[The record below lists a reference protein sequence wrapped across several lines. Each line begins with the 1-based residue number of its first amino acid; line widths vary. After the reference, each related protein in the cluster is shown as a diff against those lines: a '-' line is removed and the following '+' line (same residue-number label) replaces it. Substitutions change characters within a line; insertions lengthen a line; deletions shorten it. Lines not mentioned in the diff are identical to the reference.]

1 LHFSLFFDKIDLFT
15 KSEVKK
21 MPNIKSAKK
30 RMRSNAKKTEINTL
44 VTSSMRT
51 AIKKFEKEVKAG
63 NKEEASNN
71 LNIAVQRI
79 DKAMSSGL
87 VHKNKAAR
95 LKSRLSKMMNT
106 ME

>member
-1 LHFSLFFDKIDLFT
+1 
-15 KSEVKK
+15 

-30 RMRSNAKKTEINTL
+30 RMRSSVKRTEANTL
-44 VTSSMRT
+44 VNSSMRT

-63 NKEEASNN
+63 NKDEASNN
-71 LNIAVQRI
+71 LNIAIQRI

-95 LKSRLSKMMNT
+95 LKSRLTKMKNSMN
-106 ME
+106 

>member
-1 LHFSLFFDKIDLFT
+1 
-15 KSEVKK
+15 

-30 RMRSNAKKTEINTL
+30 RMRSNAKKAEVNTL
-44 VTSSMRT
+44 LTSSMKT

-63 NKEEASNN
+63 NKDEASNA

-79 DKAMSSGL
+79 DKAKNSKL
-87 VHKNKAAR
+87 VHQNKAAR
-95 LKSRLSKMMNT
+95 LKSRLTKMKNT

>member
-1 LHFSLFFDKIDLFT
+1 
-15 KSEVKK
+15 

-30 RMRSNAKKTEINTL
+30 RMRSNAKKADVNTL
-44 VTSSMRT
+44 VTSSMKT

-63 NKEEASNN
+63 NKEEASNA

-79 DKAMSSGL
+79 DKAKTSGL
-87 VHKNKAAR
+87 VHQNKTAR
-95 LKSRLSKMMNT
+95 LKSRLTKMKNT